1 MKVGL
6 MVVKM
11 VGMKGM
17 MLVGKKEKLMDAQ
30 MVVH

>member
-1 MKVGL
+1 MMVGQ
-6 MVVKM
+6 MVASM